1 MEHSILVQQ
10 PNLASPD
17 VISPSDAAVRAT
29 DSAQALSAADRAV
42 ALRML
47 NEALS
52 MEVMCAQRCQNQ
64 AVLARGLEA
73 LDVADEL
80 ERHAADAQNHARRLL
95 QRIAQLDGG
104 SLASTEHLVNVGQSE
119 YVEGVTLTDILNENL
134 ATERIAVA
142 GYREMVDYL
151 GEKDPVTRHLL
162 EDIMTMEAAQVHELA
177 RQLDERTS

>member
-1 MEHSILVQQ
+1 MDHSILVQQ
-10 PNLASPD
+10 SNLASPD
-17 VISPSDAAVRAT
+17 VVLPSDAALCTVIP
-29 DSAQALSAADRAV
+29 DVEALSSADRAL

-52 MEVMCAQRCQNQ
+52 MEVMCAQRCQSQ
-64 AVLARGLEA
+64 AVLARGLDEPA
-73 LDVADEL
+73 VADEL
-80 ERHAADAQNHARRLL
+80 ERHAADAQNHAERLL

-104 SLASTEHLVNVGQSE
+104 SLASTEHLAHVSQSE
-119 YVEGVTLTDILNENL
+119 YVEGVTLTDMLNENL

-162 EDIMTMEAAQVHELA
+162 EDIMAMEATQAHELA
-177 RQLDERTS
+177 RQLDER

>member
-1 MEHSILVQQ
+1 MDHSILVQQ
-10 PNLASPD
+10 SNLASPD
-17 VISPSDAAVRAT
+17 VVSPRDAALCAVSPA
-29 DSAQALSAADRAV
+29 AEELSSADRAV

-52 MEVMCAQRCQNQ
+52 MEVMCAQRCQSQ
-64 AVLARGLEA
+64 AVLARGLDA
-73 LDVADEL
+73 PAVAEEL
-80 ERHAADAQNHARRLL
+80 ERHAADAHNHAQRLL

-104 SLASTEHLVNVGQSE
+104 SLASTEHLIHVSQSE
-119 YVEGVTLTDILNENL
+119 YVEGVTLTDMLNENL

-162 EDIMTMEAAQVHELA
+162 EDIMAMEAAQVHELA
-177 RQLDERTS
+177 QQLGEK